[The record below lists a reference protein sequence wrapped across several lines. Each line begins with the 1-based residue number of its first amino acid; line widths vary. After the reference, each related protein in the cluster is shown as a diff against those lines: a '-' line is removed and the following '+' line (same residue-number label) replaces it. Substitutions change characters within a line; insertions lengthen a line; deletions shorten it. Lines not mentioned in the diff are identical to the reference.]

1 MQKDEVSYWN
11 QAFNLTNVVLDD
23 TKEGKLFVP
32 DLSIE
37 NDRMIEGE
45 SVSRTTDYQSMTL
58 VPPRGRRVRINLN
71 PGKGA
76 NIPEGYIYPFTPEG
90 MNLTVKPK
98 LNLGGMSYDPE
109 LYKAFINL
117 EFKVFNKYGLP
128 VLDMIPRT
136 ERVSSW
142 MGPEVYSP
150 YNPISAICGFN
161 TKIYKNEQNKVTAVD
176 RPWNGG

>member
-1 MQKDEVSYWN
+1 MCQN
-11 QAFNLTNVVLDD
+11 T
-23 TKEGKLFVP
+23 GKVKKLK
-32 DLSIE
+32 LYLLRN
-37 NDRMIEGE
+37 ND
-45 SVSRTTDYQSMTL
+45 
-58 VPPRGRRVRINLN
+58 
-71 PGKGA
+71 
-76 NIPEGYIYPFTPEG
+76 
-90 MNLTVKPK
+90 
-98 LNLGGMSYDPE
+98 
-109 LYKAFINL
+109 
-117 EFKVFNKYGLP
+117 KVFNKYGLP